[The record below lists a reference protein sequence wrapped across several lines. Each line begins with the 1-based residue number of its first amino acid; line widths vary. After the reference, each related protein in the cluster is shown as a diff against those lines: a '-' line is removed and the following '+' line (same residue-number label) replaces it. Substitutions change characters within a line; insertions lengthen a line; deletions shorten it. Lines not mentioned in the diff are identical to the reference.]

1 MFGAPP
7 PPLNAEPFAPYD
19 ESLRCRCCWADAI
32 PRAMAG
38 TAAKGRRLV
47 MAHDAI
53 REVSIVE
60 GGDLVSL
67 WSRSRKEEGSVM
79 E

>member
-1 MFGAPP
+1 
-7 PPLNAEPFAPYD
+7 
-19 ESLRCRCCWADAI
+19 
-32 PRAMAG
+32 MAG
-38 TAAKGRRLV
+38 IAAKGRRPV
-47 MAHDAI
+47 MAYDAM

-67 WSRSRKEEGSVM
+67 WSRSGKEGSVM